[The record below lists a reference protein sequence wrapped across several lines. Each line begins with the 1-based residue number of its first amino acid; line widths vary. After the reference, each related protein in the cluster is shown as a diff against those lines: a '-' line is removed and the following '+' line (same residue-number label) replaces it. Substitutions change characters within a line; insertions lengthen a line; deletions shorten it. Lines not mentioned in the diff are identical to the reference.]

1 MYSIEDGNI
10 KKITLIF
17 LVATLVPKIEVSSSI
32 CHLLVA
38 DVVAHAIIVCRIHY
52 IGIMVKCTCTCKVFS
67 DSRSSQCSTTGVTKA
82 VVCVIL
88 SVGWC
93 I

>member
-1 MYSIEDGNI
+1 MGGCFLNATYFRSIENI
-10 KKITLIF
+10 YFDRTG
-17 LVATLVPKIEVSSSI
+17 VS
-32 CHLLVA
+32 
-38 DVVAHAIIVCRIHY
+38 VCEN
-52 IGIMVKCTCTCKVFS
+52 
-67 DSRSSQCSTTGVTKA
+67 STIGVTKA